1 VDTAPPTVDRP
12 HHVRHVLAPMRVL
25 LVVFAVLTA
34 MAVVALFVLSGQ
46 TDQTFAWTIQPP
58 LTAAFLGA
66 GYAAGFVLVV
76 LSLRDPVWAHSRVP
90 VLTILAFVALTLV
103 ATLLHIDRFH
113 FQPEFAAQPFIARAA
128 AWFWLAVYVAVPVLM
143 VVLLA
148 PQERA
153 PGADPVRGTRCRSR
167 CALRWPWS
175 RGCCWRSAS
184 RSTPR
189 RRPRRR
195 SGRGR

>member
-1 VDTAPPTVDRP
+1 MGAARAHKPGPAVPTGGFMGAARSPDGVRAGAFVDTAPPTVDRP

-76 LSLRDPVWAHSRVP
+76 LALRDPVWAHSRVP

-113 FQPEFAAQPFIARAA
+113 FQPEFAAQPF
-128 AWFWLAVYVAVPVLM
+128 
-143 VVLLA
+143 
-148 PQERA
+148 
-153 PGADPVRGTRCRSR
+153 
-167 CALRWPWS
+167 
-175 RGCCWRSAS
+175 
-184 RSTPR
+184 
-189 RRPRRR
+189 
-195 SGRGR
+195 